1 MTLVGKIFTMLI
13 FVLSII
19 FMAFS
24 IMVFATH
31 RNWRTQ
37 AGKLQADLT
46 VLQTQ
51 KKDADD
57 ALMRARNDLAVEQAA
72 RKAALASLQV
82 RVSRAEQLL
91 AAKEKELADL
101 SGQLSGTTEAAKQA
115 QERLVALETEAKQLR
130 DDLRGAQKDRDDY
143 FVNVVAL
150 TENLNQA
157 QSQLDN
163 LSEVNKQALFDMHK
177 MRQVLSAH
185 GLTPD
190 QLVAHI
196 PPKVDGVVLEVSD
209 RNMVEISIGADDGLK
224 IGHELDVY
232 RGGSYLGRIKI
243 LRTSPDRAVG
253 DVLRNLQSG
262 QIKRGDRVTTKFS

>member
-13 FVLSII
+13 FVLSIV

-31 RNWRTQ
+31 RNWKDY
-37 AGKLQADLT
+37 AGKLQADLN

-51 KKDADD
+51 KKDSDD
-57 ALMRARNDLAVEQAA
+57 ALLRTRNDLAAEQAA

-82 RVSRAEQLL
+82 RVRRAEELL

-101 SGQLSGTTEAAKQA
+101 SSQHSGTVEAEKQA
-115 QERLVALETEAKQLR
+115 QERLAALEGEAKKLR
-130 DDLRGAQKDRDDY
+130 EDLRGAQKDRDDI
-143 FVNVVAL
+143 FVSVVAL
-150 TENLNQA
+150 TDNLNQA
-157 QSQLDN
+157 QSQLEN
-163 LSEVNKQALFDMHK
+163 LQEVNKEATFQMAK
-177 MRQVLSAH
+177 MKMVLDSR

-190 QLVAHI
+190 ALVAHI

-209 RNMVEISIGADDGLK
+209 RNLIEISIGADDGLK
-224 IGHELDVY
+224 AGHELDVH
-232 RGGSYLGRIKI
+232 RGGAYLGRIKV

-253 DVLRNLQSG
+253 EVMKNLQSG

>member
-13 FVLSII
+13 FVLSVV

-31 RNWRTQ
+31 RNWKVY
-37 AGKLQADLT
+37 AGKLQADLA

-57 ALMRARNDLAVEQAA
+57 ALLRTQNDLAAEQAA
-72 RKAALASLQV
+72 RRAALASLQV

-101 SGQLSGTTEAAKQA
+101 SSQLSGATEAANQA
-115 QERLVALETEAKQLR
+115 QQRLVALETETKKLR
-130 DDLRGAQKDRDDY
+130 DDLRGAQQARDEML
-143 FVNVVAL
+143 VSTAAL
-150 TENLNQA
+150 TDTLNQA
-157 QSQLDN
+157 QSQLNN
-163 LSEVNKQALFDMHK
+163 LQEVNKEATFEMGRMK
-177 MRQVLSAH
+177 QVLTAN

-190 QLVAHI
+190 ALVAHI

-209 RNMVEISIGADDGLK
+209 KNLIEISIGADDGLK
-224 IGHELDVY
+224 VGHELDVY
-232 RGGSYLGRIKI
+232 NGGSYLGRIRIRK
-243 LRTSPDRAVG
+243 TQPDRAVG
-253 DVLRNLQSG
+253 DVLPGFQSG
-262 QIKRGDRVTTKFS
+262 KMKRGDRVTSRFS

>member
-24 IMVFATH
+24 VMVFATH

-37 AGKLQADLT
+37 ATKLQTDLT
-46 VLQTQ
+46 LLQTQ
-51 KKDADD
+51 KKDTDD
-57 ALMRARNDLAVEQAA
+57 ALLRARNDLAAEQAA
-72 RKAALASLQV
+72 RKAVLASLQV
-82 RVSRAEQLL
+82 RVTRAEQLL
-91 AAKEKELADL
+91 AAKEKELSDL

-143 FVNVVAL
+143 LVNVVAL

-157 QSQLDN
+157 QSQLQN
-163 LSEVNKQALFDMHK
+163 LSEVNKQALFDMGK
-177 MRQVLSAH
+177 MKQVLSAH

-190 QLVAHI
+190 ELVAHI
-196 PPKVDGVVLEVSD
+196 PPKVDGVVLDVSD
-209 RNMVEISIGADDGLK
+209 RNLIEISIGADDGLK
-224 IGHELDVY
+224 VGHELDVH
-232 RGGSYLGRIKI
+232 RGGSYLGRIRV

-253 DVLRNLQSG
+253 EVLRNLQSG